1 MNTSVSEFKPSGASA
16 PSTAGMNVNA
26 SSFSVGAQS
35 FVPSGTTTAASNPF
49 MTSSTSVFVPSTSA
63 AGTPAPV
70 AAKPVEPPKPKE
82 KGILAIEKL
91 VKEAQDDSKESDAKS
106 KSDTA
111 KDGTKETESEK
122 VDHVKDLS
130 STFEAIK
137 EEQKGEK
144 ETKISAKSMDQFI
157 KQIA

>member
-1 MNTSVSEFKPSGASA
+1 MNTSVSEFKPSAAGA

-26 SSFSVGAQS
+26 SSFSIGATS

-49 MTSSTSVFVPSTSA
+49 MATASSVFVPGQPTA
-63 AGTPAPV
+63 QTPAPV

-91 VKEAQDDSKESDAKS
+91 VKEVQDDSKDSDAKS

-111 KDGTKETESEK
+111 KEGTKETETEK

-144 ETKISAKSMDQFI
+144 ETKISAKSMD
-157 KQIA
+157 